1 MVVAVVVVVVTTLED
16 HQCLAHLTFAD
27 RLLLRRYIRQA
38 AHEHSHH
45 SHSETE
51 IRACAAPSSDAQL

>member
-1 MVVAVVVVVVTTLED
+1 MVVAVVVVVTTLED

-45 SHSETE
+45 SHSE
-51 IRACAAPSSDAQL
+51 IRACAASSRDAQL